1 MVKEVVGARSQGSC
15 EPGRTSVFT
24 LGETGAI
31 RGSEQGS
38 NVI

>member
-15 EPGRTSVFT
+15 EPGTTSVFT
-24 LGETGAI
+24 LGEMGTL

-38 NVI
+38 TVI